1 MTPLRWKSWSPR
13 RALARLAPHERAV
26 LATSMA
32 HRAEMLIN
40 VRSACTRLGVLGSE
54 SQPDT
59 AEIARTCEGLRRL
72 LAEPTAD
79 EPEGIQ

>member
-1 MTPLRWKSWSPR
+1 MNAPAVTPR
-13 RALARLAPHERAV
+13 RRNHDDLIIDVRL
-26 LATSMA
+26 
-32 HRAEMLIN
+32 
-40 VRSACTRLGVLGSE
+40 ACTRLGVLGSE